1 LSDEAG
7 KSRQT
12 RNIPIGLSTLD
23 SVFGGGVPS
32 GTSVLLTGEV
42 GAGASEF
49 AYTSAAMVS
58 MARDDPDKFS
68 VYSDTDVDPD
78 ALPDEVHYVSFM
90 RGEDDVEGEMRS
102 VLDDSMYESLTS
114 NLVFEDF
121 SDEYFRNT
129 VVPRSW
135 IDDELTDLR
144 GLGEASDENLLS
156 AFADYLDENAAGNLV
171 VIDSLTSLVR
181 ASRHKLEWGEIL
193 VLLAGLQRATT
204 RWNGLVYAILDKDTL
219 EPREHQEIASIFDGI
234 FHFDWVEGDTERQ
247 RMMYVGSLRGAMGR
261 MTGHEDD
268 KYETEVT
275 EEGFEISNIRKIR

>member
-1 LSDEAG
+1 LSQETEKARD
-7 KSRQT
+7 RD
-12 RNIPIGLSTLD
+12 IPLGLSTLD

-32 GTSVLLTGEV
+32 GTSVLLSGEV
-42 GAGASEF
+42 GAGAQEF

-58 MARDDPDKFS
+58 MARNSPDEFE
-68 VYSDTDVDPD
+68 VYTDADVEGD
-78 ALPDEVHYVSFM
+78 ALPDDVHYVSFM
-90 RGEDDVEGEMRS
+90 RGEDDVLREIRS
-102 VLDDSMYESLTS
+102 VVDDRMYDTLSS
-114 NLVFEDF
+114 NLLFKDF

-135 IDDELTDLR
+135 VDEELTGLR
-144 GLGEASDENLLS
+144 SLGETSDDSLLS

-181 ASRHKLEWGEIL
+181 ASRYSLDWGEIL
-193 VLLAGLQRATT
+193 VMLAGLQRATN
-204 RWNGLVYAILDKDTL
+204 RWDGLIYALLDKDTL

-234 FHFDWVEGDTERQ
+234 FHFDWVVGDTERQ
-247 RMMYVGSLRGAMGR
+247 RMMYVGSFRGAMGR

-275 EEGFEISNIRKIR
+275 EEGFEISNIRKIK

>member
-1 LSDEAG
+1 LSDEAQT
-7 KSRQT
+7 SRRT
-12 RNIPIGLSTLD
+12 HNIPVGLSTLD

-32 GTSVLLTGEV
+32 GTSILLTGEV
-42 GAGASEF
+42 GAGATEF

-58 MARDDPDKFS
+58 MARDDPDTFS
-68 VYSDTDVDPD
+68 VYSDTDADPD
-78 ALPDEVHYVSFM
+78 ALPGDVHYVSFM
-90 RGEDDVEGEMRS
+90 RGEDDVKGEMRS

-114 NLVFEDF
+114 NLVFKDF

-135 IDDELTDLR
+135 VDDELTGLS
-144 GLGEASDENLLS
+144 GLGEAKDDDLLS
-156 AFADYLDENAAGNLV
+156 SFADYLDENAAGNLV

-181 ASRHKLEWGEIL
+181 ASRHRLEWGEIL

-219 EPREHQEIASIFDGI
+219 KPREHQEISSIFDGI

-247 RMMYVGSLRGAMGR
+247 RMMYVGSFRGAMGR